1 MTLQTVFWIC
11 QYSNSRQWISFVETE
26 NIFQIYK
33 EMLNHI
39 VISLGF
45 FSMVATWDLTLLHVN
60 DIHMRM
66 EETNKY
72 SSNCK
77 QKDMKAGEYTIIW

>member
-1 MTLQTVFWIC
+1 
-11 QYSNSRQWISFVETE
+11 
-26 NIFQIYK
+26 
-33 EMLNHI
+33 MLNHI

-77 QKDMKAGEYTIIW
+77 QKDMKAGEYTIIWLSELKDRTPHSSIFLPKDE